1 MNNKSNLR
9 FLLAL
14 GGTKVI
20 ITQEDKDL
28 RVYSDRSKAP
38 GQCRVLPITGGPYC
52 GRNAAAMPSP
62 PINRESQTGGAKML

>member
-28 RVYSDRSKAP
+28 RVYSDRSPRAGALFLKRLA
-38 GQCRVLPITGGPYC
+38 
-52 GRNAAAMPSP
+52 NAVS
-62 PINRESQTGGAKML
+62 SQ